1 MSQSHLDV
9 LKFGESLSSKQV
21 EEDYVVE
28 KLESHKGVLSIE
40 YLLELKKQ
48 GEEEEQEELEAVLS
62 LICKSLE
69 EILH

>member
-1 MSQSHLDV
+1 LDV